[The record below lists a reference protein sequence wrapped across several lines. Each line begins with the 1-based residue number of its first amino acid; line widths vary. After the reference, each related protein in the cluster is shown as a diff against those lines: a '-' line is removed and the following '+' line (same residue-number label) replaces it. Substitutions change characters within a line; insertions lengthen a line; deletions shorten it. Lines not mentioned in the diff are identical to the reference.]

1 MALTHERE
9 ALIWKTLN
17 DTRGKIEPSQY
28 QNYVFGV
35 MFYKFL
41 SEKAEKWLTSVLR
54 GEIWANV
61 WAQDAAKA
69 A

>member
-35 MFYKFL
+35 MF
-41 SEKAEKWLTSVLR
+41 
-54 GEIWANV
+54 
-61 WAQDAAKA
+61 
-69 A
+69 